1 MIKEEREV
9 ERDVQPNRG
18 EPSYVFVRTLPPRRR
33 WGRIRTMVVALIV
46 MVLLAVGIGVHDKIG
61 QLLQFFQPHNA
72 SVTTAA
78 PIISAGQIHLTN
90 VVQYATQD
98 FQARESATVTDQN
111 VQECHPFWPINCQAV
126 SVTET
131 VTCTAF
137 VEAGIN
143 YDANPPKLAFG
154 SGSNAKTVTV
164 TVVSPTFL
172 NYGIT
177 KTDIT
182 DSSDT
187 YGVTKDVTDR
197 LLSSCVND
205 VYAKAHDTQLL
216 ADARQHAQVK
226 IAADAAAYGFK
237 ARVVFLDSPG
247 SSGTPSAN
255 G

>member
-1 MIKEEREV
+1 MIEDREV
-9 ERDVQPNRG
+9 ERDVQPTRD
-18 EPSYVFVRTLPPRRR
+18 EPSYVFVRTAPPRRR
-33 WGRIRTMVVALIV
+33 RGRIKMVAVALIV
-46 MVLLAVGIGVHDKIG
+46 MVLLAVGIGVHDKID

-78 PIISAGQIHLTN
+78 PIITAGQIHLTN
-90 VVQYATQD
+90 VVQYASQD
-98 FQARESATVTDQN
+98 FQATESATVTDQN
-111 VQECHPFWPINCQAV
+111 VQECQPFWPINCQPA

-131 VTCTAF
+131 VKCTAF

-154 SGSNAKTVTV
+154 SGSNAKTVTI

-177 KTDIT
+177 KIDIT
-182 DSSDT
+182 DSSDK

-197 LLSSCVND
+197 LLTSCNND
-205 VYAKAHDTQLL
+205 VYAKAHETQLL
-216 ADARQHAQVK
+216 ADAKQHAQVK

-237 ARVVFLDSPG
+237 ARVVFS
-247 SSGTPSAN
+247 
-255 G
+255 